1 MQNTKMVIVVR
12 KDLNMRKGKFASQV
26 ASASL
31 RFLIENNESN
41 RGDELFVK
49 MSPEESV
56 WLRESMSRVIATI
69 DSDSGLQDLIMKA
82 EFRGIPVYPVFDSR
96 VTPEK
101 ERILT
106 CAAFGP
112 VEGEDLS
119 MILGKLKI
127 VP

>member
-26 ASASL
+26 ANASL
-31 RFLIENNESN
+31 RFLIENNESD
-41 RGDELFVK
+41 RGDEFYVK
-49 MSPEESV
+49 MSPEESI
-56 WLRESMSRVIATI
+56 WLRESMTRVIAMI
-69 DSDSGLQDLIMKA
+69 DSESGLQDLIMKA
-82 EFRGIPVYPVFDSR
+82 EFRGIPVYSVFDSR

-112 VEGEDLS
+112 VEGDDLS